1 VTPLGEVLRRRIERD
16 GPITVAEYMAQALG
30 HPQHGY
36 YMRRQPFG
44 ASGDFVTAP
53 EVSQMFGEIVG
64 LWCVATWE
72 QMGRPDPFALI
83 ELGPGRGTL
92 IADVL
97 HAAHVRPAFLAAA
110 RVRLVETSPALTEA
124 QRRALAGRG
133 GSWHQTFAQA
143 AEAGAAEAGATEAG
157 AAEAGA
163 DHPILV
169 IANEFFDALPVHQLV
184 RTDAGWRERLV
195 GFDAD
200 SGRFRFEQ
208 ETKETPLSRFLP
220 PGLKETPAGG
230 VFEVSPL
237 GRGPAGEMKETP
249 AGSVFE
255 VSPLG
260 RGPAGEIKETPAGG
274 VFEAS
279 PLGRGPAGETKETP
293 AGSVFEVSPL
303 GRGLAGEIGARLAAS
318 GGAALIIDYGHGASA
333 IGETLQA
340 VRRHD
345 YWDVLDDPGEAD
357 ITAHVDFEALAR
369 AAQQAGARAH
379 GPLPQGVFLR
389 RLGIEARAAVLRRAS
404 PGQARDIA
412 AGLKR
417 LLATDE
423 MGALF
428 KVLALTHPALP
439 PPAGFEAAP

>member
-1 VTPLGEVLRRRIERD
+1 
-16 GPITVAEYMAQALG
+16 
-30 HPQHGY
+30 
-36 YMRRQPFG
+36 
-44 ASGDFVTAP
+44 
-53 EVSQMFGEIVG
+53 
-64 LWCVATWE
+64 
-72 QMGRPDPFALI
+72 MGRPDPFALI

-133 GSWHQTFAQA
+133 ATWHQTFAQA

-237 GRGPAGEMKETP
+237 GRGPAGEM
-249 AGSVFE
+249 
-255 VSPLG
+255 
-260 RGPAGEIKETPAGG
+260 
-274 VFEAS
+274 
-279 PLGRGPAGETKETP
+279 KETP

>member
-1 VTPLGEVLRRRIERD
+1 MTPLGEVLRRRIERD

-36 YMRRQPFG
+36 YMRRPPFG

-72 QMGRPDPFALI
+72 QMGRPEPFALI

-110 RVRLVETSPALTEA
+110 RVRLVETSPALTAA

-143 AEAGAAEAGATEAG
+143 AAGDAAEAGAAEAGV
-157 AAEAGA
+157 AEAGA

-200 SGRFRFEQ
+200 SGRFRFQQ
-208 ETKETPLSRFLP
+208 ETKETPLSRLLP
-220 PGLKETPAGG
+220 PGL
-230 VFEVSPL
+230 
-237 GRGPAGEMKETP
+237 KETP

-260 RGPAGEIKETPAGG
+260 RGPAGEIKETPAGSVFG
-274 VFEAS
+274 VS
-279 PLGRGPAGETKETP
+279 PLGRGPAGEIKETP
-293 AGSVFEVSPL
+293 AGSIFEVSPL

-340 VRRHD
+340 VRRPD
-345 YWDVLDDPGEAD
+345 YAAVLDDPGEAD
-357 ITAHVDFEALAR
+357 IPAHVDFEALAR

-379 GPLPQGVFLR
+379 GPLPQ
-389 RLGIEARAAVLRRAS
+389 
-404 PGQARDIA
+404 
-412 AGLKR
+412 
-417 LLATDE
+417 
-423 MGALF
+423 
-428 KVLALTHPALP
+428 
-439 PPAGFEAAP
+439 